1 MNRNQALPR
10 LQDLSQE
17 QWGLVTR
24 QQIQGTG
31 IGNTTTD
38 RLTAIEGLLTRVG
51 HGVYRVV
58 SVPAP
63 DHQEL
68 RAAWL
73 LLAPEIPAWERTA
86 EQGVVSHRSAASM
99 YGIGDLP
106 ADIHSFTVASR
117 KQSRRK
123 DIRIHR
129 RRLDDGEWIMLRGL
143 PVTMPQRIASDLLW
157 DKEDPDAVAQI
168 IDQAIKNVFAY
179 PASFPAALAP
189 HAARFGFR
197 KGDGL
202 ALLRALL
209 STVGNPDWEKWVREA
224 ESSAHKQ
231 DLVEAR
237 KS

>member
-1 MNRNQALPR
+1 MIRNQALPR

-24 QQIQGTG
+24 QQIQGAG
-31 IGNTTTD
+31 IGDTTTD

-58 SVPAP
+58 SAPAP

-73 LLAPEIPAWERTA
+73 MLAPEIPAWERTP

-99 YGIGDLP
+99 YGIGNLP
-106 ADIHSFTVASR
+106 ADIHNFTVGVR
-117 KQSRRK
+117 KQSRRR
-123 DIRIHR
+123 DVRIHR
-129 RRLDDGEWIMLRGL
+129 RKLAEREWIMLRGL
-143 PVTMPQRIASDLLW
+143 PVTIPQRIASDLLW
-157 DKEDPDAVAQI
+157 DNEDPEGVAHI

-179 PASFPAALAP
+179 SDSFPSALAP

-197 KGDGL
+197 TGDGL

-209 STVGNPDWEKWVREA
+209 SSIGNPDWEKWVKEA
-224 ESSAHKQ
+224 EDSAHKQ
-231 DLVEAR
+231 VPTEAYA
-237 KS
+237 S